1 MWLTFFRS
9 AFVQI
14 VRSRPGSP
22 ILPKPLPQRSMSKE
36 FDELAL
42 DPSGNTPEIAANGSS
57 NAPSSIVEK
66 LEAKVNGN

>member
-1 MWLTFFRS
+1 MFFCFS
-9 AFVQI
+9 FVQI
-14 VRSRPGSP
+14 VHSRPGSP

-42 DPSGNTPEIAANGSS
+42 DPSGSVPEITTNG
-57 NAPSSIVEK
+57 NTPSSIVEK